1 MTPELRNVRQQ
12 EAVKA
17 FERAGGILRRNTKRG
32 HAVIKMPNG
41 NLVSI
46 PTGIVKI
53 GLLRSEIAKA
63 GLTEE
68 EFREFL

>member
-1 MTPELRNVRQQ
+1 MRQQ

-17 FERAGGILRRNTKRG
+17 FERAGGILRRRTKRG
-32 HAVIKMPNG
+32 HAVIKMPNE
-41 NLVSI
+41 NVVSL
-46 PTGIVKI
+46 PTGTIKI
-53 GLLRSEIAKA
+53 GLLRSEITKA